1 MAFLETGRIATLV
14 PRAVGPSL
22 SDRSARWLQRHAA
35 WIFPAPAVIAI
46 VLLVAFPL
54 GYTLFLSFTHWFL
67 SAVSTPQFVGVDNYV
82 RLLSDGRFRHD
93 LLQTVVFAG
102 LAVTI
107 EMLIGFALA
116 MLFNRD
122 FKGRGV
128 LRTFM
133 LLPMMST
140 PIAVSLVWALMYEP
154 TLGVFNYFLTQLGVP
169 PVLFLADR
177 NLVIPS
183 LVVVDVWFSTPFV
196 MLILLA
202 GLSALPGEPF
212 EAAVVDGASAWQL
225 LVYLTL
231 PLLRPTIIVT
241 LLFRT
246 ISALQVF
253 DQIYA
258 LTGGGPSRASETVN
272 LLGWFQL
279 IENNDM
285 GYASTIMV
293 VLFTIVFTGALVLLK
308 VRR

>member
-1 MAFLETGRIATLV
+1 MAAKTDRIVTPA
-14 PRAVGPSL
+14 PRVV
-22 SDRSARWLQRHAA
+22 DRRRADHAARWLHRNAA
-35 WIFPAPAVIAI
+35 WIFPAPAIIAI

-54 GYTLFLSFTHWFL
+54 GYTLYLSFTHWFL
-67 SAVSTPQFVGVDNYV
+67 SAISTPQFIGVNNY
-82 RLLSDGRFRHD
+82 RQLLGNERFRSD
-93 LLQTVVFAG
+93 LLQTFFFAA
-102 LAVTI
+102 LAVMV
-107 EMLIGFALA
+107 EMLAGFALA
-116 MLFNRD
+116 LLFNRD
-122 FKGRGV
+122 FKGRGL

-154 TLGVFNYFLTQLGVP
+154 TLGVFNYMIGRLGLP
-169 PVLFLADR
+169 PLLFLADSH
-177 NLVIPS
+177 LVIPS

-202 GLSALPGEPF
+202 GLSSLPGEPY
-212 EAAVVDGASAWQL
+212 EAAVVDGASPWQL
-225 LVYLTL
+225 LRYLTL

-258 LTGGGPSRASETVN
+258 LTGGGPNRASETVN

-293 VLFTIVFTGALVLLK
+293 VLFVIVFAATLLLLR